1 MKKLLMLL
9 ILLKLNLTVFSQTD
23 TSKVTESV
31 KCLPVSTFKK
41 IAEDLLR
48 GDSVKF
54 ELELSNKEILKL
66 EEKIILK
73 DSVTT
78 ILNKKEENYKLT
90 ISTLDSKISFLEKF
104 NDELSTDLKK
114 QKVKNKFKGF
124 LNNFIIITLITLL
137 IIK

>member
-1 MKKLLMLL
+1 
-9 ILLKLNLTVFSQTD
+9 LTVFSQTD
-23 TSKVTESV
+23 TTKVTESV

-73 DSVTT
+73 DSITT
-78 ILNKKEENYKLT
+78 ILNKKEDNYKLT
-90 ISTLDSKISFLEKF
+90 INTLDSKISFLEKF

>member
-1 MKKLLMLL
+1 
-9 ILLKLNLTVFSQTD
+9 LTVFSQTD
-23 TSKVTESV
+23 TSKVTKSV

-90 ISTLDSKISFLEKF
+90 INTLDSKISFLEKF

>member
-1 MKKLLMLL
+1 MLL

>member
-1 MKKLLMLL
+1 
-9 ILLKLNLTVFSQTD
+9 LTVFSQTD

-78 ILNKKEENYKLT
+78 ILNKKEDNYKLT

-104 NDELSTDLKK
+104 NDELSADLKK

>member
-1 MKKLLMLL
+1 MLL

-78 ILNKKEENYKLT
+78 ILNKKEDNYKLT

>member
-1 MKKLLMLL
+1 MLL

-73 DSVTT
+73 DSITT
-78 ILNKKEENYKLT
+78 ILNKKEDNYKLT
-90 ISTLDSKISFLEKF
+90 INTLDSKIYFLEKF

>member
-1 MKKLLMLL
+1 
-9 ILLKLNLTVFSQTD
+9 LTVFSQTD
-23 TSKVTESV
+23 TTKVTESV

-73 DSVTT
+73 DSITT
-78 ILNKKEENYKLT
+78 ILNKKEDNYKLT
-90 ISTLDSKISFLEKF
+90 INTLDSKISFLEKF
-104 NDELSTDLKK
+104 NNELSTDLKK

>member
-1 MKKLLMLL
+1 MLL

-78 ILNKKEENYKLT
+78 ILNKKEDNYKLT

-104 NDELSTDLKK
+104 NDELSADLKK

>member
-1 MKKLLMLL
+1 
-9 ILLKLNLTVFSQTD
+9 LTVFSQTD

>member
-1 MKKLLMLL
+1 MLL

-23 TSKVTESV
+23 TTKVTESV

-73 DSVTT
+73 DSITT
-78 ILNKKEENYKLT
+78 ILNKKEDNYKLT
-90 ISTLDSKISFLEKF
+90 INTLDSKISFLEKF
-104 NDELSTDLKK
+104 NNELSTDLKK

>member
-1 MKKLLMLL
+1 MLL

-23 TSKVTESV
+23 TSKITESV
-31 KCLPVSTFKK
+31 KCLPISTFKK

-66 EEKIILK
+66 EEKITLK
-73 DSVTT
+73 DSVIN
-78 ILNKKEENYKLT
+78 ILNNKEDNYKLT
-90 ISTLDSKISFLEKF
+90 ISSLDNKIEILEKF
-104 NDELSTDLKK
+104 NNEVSTELKK

-124 LNNFIIITLITLL
+124 LNNLIIITLITLL

>member
-1 MKKLLMLL
+1 MLL

-23 TSKVTESV
+23 TTKVTESV

-73 DSVTT
+73 DSITT
-78 ILNKKEENYKLT
+78 ILNKKEDNYKLT
-90 ISTLDSKISFLEKF
+90 INTLDSKISFLEKF

>member
-1 MKKLLMLL
+1 
-9 ILLKLNLTVFSQTD
+9 LTVFSQTD

-73 DSVTT
+73 DSITT
-78 ILNKKEENYKLT
+78 ILNKKEDNYKLT
-90 ISTLDSKISFLEKF
+90 INTLDSKIYFLEKF